1 MRIMYC
7 ILFST
12 DCQHTF
18 SAATLDEQKMLWQA
32 IQQRPTTEE
41 LDHRLTSLLEGMQV
55 QGGQEG
61 LPGITHDR
69 RTHTHTSIYL
79 HK

>member
-1 MRIMYC
+1 MYC

-18 SAATLDEQKMLWQA
+18 SAATLDEQQMLWQA

-55 QGGQEG
+55 QWGVKRGCQG
-61 LPGITHDR
+61 LHMTDA
-69 RTHTHTSIYL
+69 HTHTSIYL